1 MRRYLV
7 ALSAI
12 CCLSIAGCSSS
23 STPPDSTTSPSASVE
38 STGAAGSG
46 EATGDAGAPEAASCD
61 QIKDLPTEKLA
72 ARLLG
77 VGVTDYASA
86 EQAVDLGVRH
96 LFIGSQTD
104 KSILNGQGDPKRSLA
119 ELQRRAGEPLTVS
132 VDEEGGL
139 VQRLTSLIGEL
150 PSAQQM
156 AETMTP
162 DQVRDMM
169 RVHGEKMRALG
180 ITVDFAPDVDLAGG
194 QEISDNAI
202 GSRAFSADPQTVA
215 NYGRAYAE
223 GLLQAGITPVLKHF
237 PGHGHAQ
244 GDSHNGEVKTP
255 PLDQMEQADMIPFAQ
270 LVSIPGVDV
279 MVGHVEVPGLGAPGT
294 PSSINPAAY
303 ELLRKGGYAG
313 APAFNGVVYTDD
325 LTGMKAVTDKYP
337 GGLAAVAAL
346 AAGADISLAA
356 AGAVDIP
363 TVVKEIAA
371 AIDDGRIDRA
381 RAVESA
387 QRSCR

>member
-1 MRRYLV
+1 M
-7 ALSAI
+7 
-12 CCLSIAGCSSS
+12 
-23 STPPDSTTSPSASVE
+23 E
-38 STGAAGSG
+38 STGSAASG
-46 EATGDAGAPEAASCD
+46 EATGDAGAPGTASCD

-156 AETMTP
+156 AQTMTP

-202 GSRAFSADPQTVA
+202 GSRRRSRTTAAPMR
-215 NYGRAYAE
+215 RACCRRA
-223 GLLQAGITPVLKHF
+223 
-237 PGHGHAQ
+237 
-244 GDSHNGEVKTP
+244 
-255 PLDQMEQADMIPFAQ
+255 
-270 LVSIPGVDV
+270 
-279 MVGHVEVPGLGAPGT
+279 
-294 PSSINPAAY
+294 
-303 ELLRKGGYAG
+303 LLRCSSTSRA
-313 APAFNGVVYTDD
+313 
-325 LTGMKAVTDKYP
+325 TGTRRV
-337 GGLAAVAAL
+337 
-346 AAGADISLAA
+346 
-356 AGAVDIP
+356 IP
-363 TVVKEIAA
+363 TRV
-371 AIDDGRIDRA
+371 
-381 RAVESA
+381 
-387 QRSCR
+387 RSRPRRWIKWSRRT